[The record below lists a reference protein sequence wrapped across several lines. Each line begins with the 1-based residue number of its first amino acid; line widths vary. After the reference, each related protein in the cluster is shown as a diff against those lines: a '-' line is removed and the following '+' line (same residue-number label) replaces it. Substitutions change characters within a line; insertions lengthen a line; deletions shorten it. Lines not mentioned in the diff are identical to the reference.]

1 MCACV
6 CVCVCGR
13 LKYTYVLTYSLNSAL
28 TPAIVLTSIIQTIT
42 LKRNKLDIIL
52 SKINSFDKHI
62 LRNSSSDTY
71 RRTSNM
77 AFVAVSFMFVCICD
91 FISDCRKNIVIRMT
105 HHSSHVIRIIT
116 DIQYVTFSPLL
127 TYQFVVLNKQLLSLF
142 GVRSERKLEQNI
154 LGSICQAST
163 DYFRFFF

>member
-1 MCACV
+1 
-6 CVCVCGR
+6 
-13 LKYTYVLTYSLNSAL
+13 
-28 TPAIVLTSIIQTIT
+28 
-42 LKRNKLDIIL
+42 
-52 SKINSFDKHI
+52 
-62 LRNSSSDTY
+62 
-71 RRTSNM
+71 M